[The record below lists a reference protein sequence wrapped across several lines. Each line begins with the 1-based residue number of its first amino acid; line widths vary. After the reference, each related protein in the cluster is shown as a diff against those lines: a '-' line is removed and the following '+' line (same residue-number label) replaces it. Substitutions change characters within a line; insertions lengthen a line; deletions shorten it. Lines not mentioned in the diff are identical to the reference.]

1 MASFKIDCLLLTV
14 PRVSPTAPIIAP
26 ALLKSHLKRHGFT
39 SKVIDYNIRLYNDI
53 VDVSGTLETN
63 KKKDL
68 TKIRKFLLKVK
79 EINENRTV

>member
-53 VDVSGTLETN
+53 VDVSG
-63 KKKDL
+63 
-68 TKIRKFLLKVK
+68 IWK
-79 EINENRTV
+79 EDDEYFYKQEEYAIAYDTV